1 MAAPSSSHC
10 LALPIPV
17 PLLGPKSLHLSKLA
31 SPHSQ
36 MGTDSKLREMRE
48 QQKNLAEKITSLE
61 LKEGRKSWEENI
73 ALSV

>member
-1 MAAPSSSHC
+1 
-10 LALPIPV
+10 
-17 PLLGPKSLHLSKLA
+17 
-31 SPHSQ
+31 